1 MFFSKMSLLAR
12 SRRRGAALGLVAA
25 LALALV
31 IIGCAIFTIIMIMG
45 GSKEMRNAVDA
56 GALSVGRNALTVTVP
71 DQGGGAGGVGT
82 GQFDD
87 VSDSNHNFGLPN
99 INRVWGKA
107 LLIAANY
114 AAMESEG
121 TTGSSFNNVQNVQQ
135 EAQQISDALYQAL
148 QPQTPTFFNFFKA
161 IADDNSLRMLGTK
174 SKVQEV
180 NDSKWSIAC
189 MDRDADSNVYFQTAQ
204 FPSGYTLPGT
214 ASVNSSNQKTC
225 FPGYAPISI
234 DQWNFW
240 FVPFRWNE
248 KPHLVSEDHFE
259 ENNLTNNPVSFK
271 NPPPPAKGAATWT
284 KPVPNSFSVHG
295 KTIQE
300 QKFGEEA
307 VSWVTTNP
315 QTQYA
320 LQIPHGFIK
329 IKIDQN
335 KAEYQ
340 TLMMPVPLEDD
351 YGFTPIEQ
359 SEPALPVPG
368 CGVGTVVAMMG
379 DEYIPPTINQAVF
392 ASFSDSYTEIRQR
405 LVQRINEIH
414 PGFQDSDLTTLLT
427 KPFVPLGDS
436 LQFVIYNDPNNGV
449 QCVPLEAAQAIPW
462 LANVVNDD
470 PDGSAAP
477 TYSESFVPYEPNIVE
492 DWSLEGTFCTEG
504 PLYYLSESGTFT
516 WTPGTGYN
524 GNLGS
529 LEIQRETDVYLAG
542 FCVCP

>member
-1 MFFSKMSLLAR
+1 MFLASLKRWTR

-25 LALALV
+25 LALALI
-31 IIGCAIFTIIMIMG
+31 IIGAAIFTIIMIMG

-56 GALSVGRNALTVTVP
+56 GALNVGKSALTVTVP
-71 DQGGGAGGVGT
+71 DPNGAN

-87 VSDSNHNFGLPN
+87 VSDSNHKFGLPN
-99 INRVWGKA
+99 INRVWAKA
-107 LLIAANY
+107 YLIAANY
-114 AAMESEG
+114 NAMETEG
-121 TTGSSFNNVQNVQQ
+121 TTGSSFNNVQQVQTN
-135 EAQQISDALYQAL
+135 AQQISDALYQAL
-148 QPQTPTFFNFFKA
+148 QPQTTTFFNFFKA
-161 IADDNSLRMLGTK
+161 IADTSSLRMLGQSST
-174 SKVQEV
+174 VQEV

-189 MDRDADSNVYFQTAQ
+189 MDRGADSNVYIQPQQ
-204 FPSGYTLPGT
+204 FPSDYNLPPTATVPSSDGKQCLIGYEPV
-214 ASVNSSNQKTC
+214 SV
-225 FPGYAPISI
+225 

-259 ENNLTNNPVSFK
+259 ENNLTNDPVTYKS
-271 NPPPPAKGAATWT
+271 PPPPATGTVTWT

-295 KTIQE
+295 KTIKQHE
-300 QKFGEEA
+300 FGEEA

-315 QTQYA
+315 QTRYPMS
-320 LQIPHGFIK
+320 IPHGFIK

-392 ASFSDSYTEIRQR
+392 ASLSDSYTQVKAW

-414 PGFQDSDLTTLLT
+414 PGFTDANLTSLLST
-427 KPFVPLGDS
+427 GYIPTGDS
-436 LQFVIYNDPNNGV
+436 LNFVIYNDDSNTV
-449 QCVPLEAAQAIPW
+449 QVTTLDNASSIPW
-462 LANVVNDD
+462 LAAVVNQD

-477 TYSESFVPYEPNIVE
+477 TYSESFIPYEPNIVE

-504 PLYYLSESGTFT
+504 PLYYLTESGTMT
-516 WTPGTGYN
+516 WTPGSGFN

-542 FCVCP
+542 ICVCP